1 MYTMLKKKYILV
13 YSVCILSM
21 LFASCEKR
29 LDVTSGEYA
38 KEELQWESVSD
49 TRSSL
54 MGIYGLLRAAILNN
68 NAHWMYGEMRQGD
81 FTPYDRS
88 DLKAINNHQLKDS
101 YPLIQELTNWRR
113 FYAVINAASQFI
125 ERAPEVFEKDS
136 RYTEINM
143 KQDIAQARV
152 IRAFTYFYIVR
163 IWGDV
168 PLLSKSFD
176 NGSFEERPRTS
187 QSTVLTFA
195 ENEILESIEDLPFL
209 YGVHPQYYYGENSAF
224 WRKALINK
232 LSAYTVLAH
241 LSAWQGKYLNVDVY
255 TQLILDNYSNIGAQ
269 YLNTIDKLTGSVG
282 IFSNNYDYGALLNIV
297 APYSV
302 GEATATGHIEEMT
315 LAQPVTNKQF
325 PEIYVSKDSI
335 SKIFNDINDVRFGI
349 DTIAGLPRTNYFTNY
364 NGETPIFS
372 KIKVFRDGDNEGA
385 YKIYGSNLVFSR
397 LEEIALLR
405 AEAMYVLENPSEA
418 IQLLNRVKSQRKTR
432 PYTSATTT
440 PLIEEIF
447 MERRRELMGEGWRWY
462 DQIREAKIRN
472 LGSEINTMI
481 DNNSIYWP
489 ISQSVLDK
497 NTKIDQNEYWK

>member
-1 MYTMLKKKYILV
+1 MYTILQKKYILV
-13 YSVCILSM
+13 YSICIFAL
-21 LFASCEKR
+21 LFSSCEKR
-29 LDVTSGEYA
+29 LDVTSGEFA
-38 KEELQWESVSD
+38 KEELQWESISD

-54 MGIYGLLRAAILNN
+54 MGLYGLLRAAMFNN

-81 FTPYDRS
+81 FTPYSRS
-88 DLKAINNHQLKDS
+88 DLQAIHQHQLKDS
-101 YPLIQELTNWRR
+101 YPLIQGLTNWRR
-113 FYAVINAASQFI
+113 FYAVVNASSLFI

-136 RYTEINM
+136 RYTETNM

-152 IRAFTYFYIVR
+152 IRAFTYFYMVR

-168 PLLSKSFD
+168 PLLAKSFD
-176 NGSFEERPRTS
+176 NGSFKERPRTS
-187 QSTVLTFA
+187 QNTVLTFA
-195 ENEILESIEDLPFL
+195 ENELLESIEDLPYL
-209 YGVHPQYYYGENSAF
+209 YGVSPQLYYGEHSPF
-224 WRKALINK
+224 WQKTLFNK
-232 LSAYTVLAH
+232 LSAYTILAH

-255 TQLILDNYSNIGAQ
+255 TKFILDNYSEISSE
-269 YLNTIDKLTGSVG
+269 YLNTIEKLVG
-282 IFSNNYDYGALLNIV
+282 PGGVFSNNYDNGGLFKIV

-302 GEATATGHIEEMT
+302 GEATATGHIEELTMAEPIT
-315 LAQPVTNKQF
+315 DKQF

-335 SKIFNDINDVRFGI
+335 SKIFKDINDVRFGI

-372 KIKVFRDGDNEGA
+372 KIKIFRDGDNDA
-385 YKIYGSNLVFSR
+385 KYKIYGSNLVFSR

-418 IQLLNRVKSQRKTR
+418 MELLNRVKTQRKTK
-432 PYTSATTT
+432 PYTSASST

-447 MERRRELMGEGWRWY
+447 LERRRELMGEGWRWY

-472 LGSEINTMI
+472 NGSSINKLI
-481 DNNSIYWP
+481 DDNAIYWP

-497 NTKIDQNEYWK
+497 NTEIDQNEYWK